1 MLVEEHGLTDLN
13 NWPLL
18 ASFLPTGWQDEAKRS
33 GALTRA
39 RGVSGPDA
47 LLRIL
52 LIHLASGYSLSE
64 TAVRA
69 RNSGLGELT
78 AVALF
83 KRLRACE
90 HWLRWLAQELGKAR
104 GWELR
109 QEDRRYRAVDATVV
123 SEPGSTGTDWRL
135 HYSLNLSDL
144 QCDFFEIT
152 DVRGGETWRRV
163 PVSPG
168 DVLLGDRIYGTPT
181 GIAHVLQARG
191 EVIARVNYNALPLF
205 ETNGDAFPISRRLRP
220 LRVGRP
226 QQWST
231 YTVHERQR
239 LRGRLITV
247 KRSAEATRRV
257 RKRIARKAS
266 RLQRVVSR
274 HSWQLA
280 PYFSVWTSLPDTFE
294 PDQVLEAYRLR
305 WQIELAF
312 KRMKSILGFGHL
324 PKKDPA
330 SARAWLHGK
339 LFVSLLAEHLIAAA
353 DAFSPWGYALPRT
366 AKPMA

>member
-1 MLVEEHGLTDLN
+1 MLV
-13 NWPLL
+13 
-18 ASFLPTGWQDEAKRS
+18 SFLPAGWQDEAKAS

-52 LIHLASGYSLSE
+52 LIHLASGYSLTE

-69 RNSGLGELT
+69 RNAGLGEMT

-83 KRLRACE
+83 KRLRASE
-90 HWLRWLAQELGKAR
+90 HWLRWLAKELGTAR
-104 GWELR
+104 GWQLLSG
-109 QEDRRYRAVDATVV
+109 DLRYRAVDATVI

-135 HYSLNLSDL
+135 HYSLNLNDL

-152 DVRGGETWRRV
+152 DVLGGETWRRI
-163 PVSPG
+163 PVSRG

-181 GIAHVLQARG
+181 GLAHVLKAHG
-191 EVIARVNYNALPLF
+191 EVIARVNHNALPLF
-205 ETNGDAFPISRRLRP
+205 ESDGNTFPVFRRFRT
-220 LRVGRP
+220 LRVGKP
-226 QQWST
+226 QQWKT
-231 YTVHERQR
+231 YAVHEGHQ
-239 LRGRLITV
+239 LQGRLIAV
-247 KRSAEATRRV
+247 KRSAEATRRA
-257 RKRIARKAS
+257 RKRVARRAS
-266 RLQRVVSR
+266 RRQMKVSQ
-274 HSWQLA
+274 HSWKIAQ
-280 PYFSVWTSLPDTFE
+280 YFCVWTSLPDQFE
-294 PDQVLEAYRLR
+294 PDQILEAYRLR

-353 DAFSPWGYALPRT
+353 DAFSPWGYAIERA
-366 AKPMA
+366 AKPMARD